1 MKFDN
6 GINLKKEDRNI
17 LSLRHLYEQ
26 YGFVHYKMNK
36 FEEYDLYVSNKDFLS
51 GDNIITFT
59 DTNGRLLA
67 LKPDVTLSIVKNY
80 REAAGTV
87 QKVYYNENEIY
98 YGIVRNGE
106 IITATNNVI
115 NCKHVAFEKTNVNK
129 DQKKILLEI
138 YQQEEKTDMLRKE
151 LAEIRQKIDDSS
163 EEKEELCKKAR
174 VLAGTLMFNEF
185 IEKFEEYLN
194 PEVKRLMDLYGYHTR
209 RNSTIPLAYNEII
222 IARTVILEE
231 MNYCDIVE
239 EHGNTFSMN
248 QDEEALN
255 VQAEYKEK
263 YSKPLPTKWPLKQ
276 KLHFGINRTLCLT
289 EGYILKVEGLSEEGA
304 KKIAEEFNV
313 CSKPAKK
320 TNEY

>member
-1 MKFDN
+1 MRLIKGKAYEIENRIYVYDGEGLIDCRGVYLENYPKDIKEIESNDN
-6 GINLKKEDRNI
+6 LYKYRT
-17 LSLRHLYEQ
+17 LLRDVYLRVNGQ
-26 YGFVHYKMNK
+26 P
-36 FEEYDLYVSNKDFLS
+36 FEVPKDK
-51 GDNIITFT
+51 T
-59 DTNGRLLA
+59 
-67 LKPDVTLSIVKNY
+67 IV
-80 REAAGTV
+80 
-87 QKVYYNENEIY
+87 KVYYNENEIY
-98 YGIVRNGE
+98 YGIARSGE
-106 IITATNNVI
+106 IITTANKEI

-151 LAEIRQKIDDSS
+151 LADIRKKLDDSS

-194 PEVKRLMDLYGYHTR
+194 PEVKRLMGLYGYRTK

-222 IARTVILEE
+222 IARTAILEE
-231 MNYCDIVE
+231 LNYDDIVE
-239 EHGNTFSMN
+239 EYGNTFSTG
-248 QDEEALN
+248 QDEKALN
-255 VQAEYKEK
+255 IQAEYKEK

-289 EGYILKVEGLSEEGA
+289 EGYILKVEGSSEEGA

>member
-1 MKFDN
+1 MRLIKGKAYEIENRVYVYNGEGLIDCRGAYLENYPKDIKEIEPNDN
-6 GINLKKEDRNI
+6 LYKYRT
-17 LSLRHLYEQ
+17 LLRDVYLRVNGQ
-26 YGFVHYKMNK
+26 P
-36 FEEYDLYVSNKDFLS
+36 FEVPKDE
-51 GDNIITFT
+51 T
-59 DTNGRLLA
+59 
-67 LKPDVTLSIVKNY
+67 IV
-80 REAAGTV
+80 
-87 QKVYYNENEIY
+87 KVYYNENEIY

-106 IITATNNVI
+106 IITTANKEI
-115 NCKHVAFEKTNVNK
+115 KCKHVAFEKTNVNK

-151 LAEIRQKIDDSS
+151 LADIRKKLDDSS

-194 PEVKRLMDLYGYHTR
+194 PEVKRLMDLYGYRTK

-222 IARTVILEE
+222 IARTAILEE
-231 MNYCDIVE
+231 LNYDDIVE
-239 EHGNTFSMN
+239 EYGNTFSTG
-248 QDEEALN
+248 QDEKALN
-255 VQAEYKEK
+255 IQAEYKEK

-276 KLHFGINRTLCLT
+276 KLHFGINGTLCLT

-313 CSKPAKK
+313 CSKPTKK

>member
-1 MKFDN
+1 MNLIKGKAYEVENRIYVYDGEGLIDCRGVYLENYPKDIKEIEPNDN
-6 GINLKKEDRNI
+6 LYKYRT
-17 LSLRHLYEQ
+17 LLRDVYLRVNGQ
-26 YGFVHYKMNK
+26 P
-36 FEEYDLYVSNKDFLS
+36 FEVPKDK
-51 GDNIITFT
+51 T
-59 DTNGRLLA
+59 
-67 LKPDVTLSIVKNY
+67 IV
-80 REAAGTV
+80 
-87 QKVYYNENEIY
+87 KVYYNENEIY

-106 IITATNNVI
+106 IITTTNKEI

-151 LAEIRQKIDDSS
+151 LADIRKKLDDSS

-194 PEVKRLMDLYGYHTR
+194 PEVKRLMDLYGYRTK
-209 RNSTIPLAYNEII
+209 RNSTIPLAYNKII
-222 IARTVILEE
+222 IARTAILEE
-231 MNYCDIVE
+231 LNYDDIVE
-239 EHGNTFSMN
+239 EYGNTFSTG
-248 QDEEALN
+248 QDEKALN
-255 VQAEYKEK
+255 IQTEYKEK